1 MIEINSRESLKNTV
15 LDKETEYISG
25 LILDLFSVL
34 FETDNFSE
42 YASLFCIFNE
52 NELDNYEN
60 MRLSEKLSADGFEFV
75 DIVSIKN
82 STNQYYLACVIPSD
96 SFGIYILANCN
107 IIKRNKEIFK
117 NSNSR
122 HITLDENS
130 TYKNFL

>member
-1 MIEINSRESLKNTV
+1 MIEINSYEALKNAS
-15 LDKETEYISG
+15 LDKEPEFISG
-25 LILDLFSVL
+25 LIIDLFSVL

-52 NELDNYEN
+52 NELDNYED
-60 MRLSEKLSADGFEFV
+60 MRLSEKLSTDSFEFV
-75 DIVSIKN
+75 DIISIKD
-82 STNQYYLACVIPSD
+82 SANQYYLACIIPSD

>member
-15 LDKETEYISG
+15 LDMETDFISG

-42 YASLFCIFNE
+42 YASLFFISNE
-52 NELDNYEN
+52 NELDDCEN
-60 MRLSEKLSADGFEFV
+60 IRLSEKLSADGFEFV

-82 STNQYYLACVIPSD
+82 STNRYYLACVIPSD
-96 SFGIYILANCN
+96 NFGIYILANCN

-122 HITLDENS
+122 YITLDENS